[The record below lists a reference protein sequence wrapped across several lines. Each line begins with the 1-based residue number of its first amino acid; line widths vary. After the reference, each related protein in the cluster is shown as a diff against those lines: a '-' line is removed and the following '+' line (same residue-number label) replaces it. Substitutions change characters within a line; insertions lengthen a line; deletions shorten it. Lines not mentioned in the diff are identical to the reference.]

1 MEKLLQFLTEP
12 AHLLT
17 ATAAAA
23 CLWML
28 HEYLRRRKHRL
39 LAFLTGSGSGIAAL
53 WLIWLHGGLFGYH
66 PRLTLPELGTAAVCG
81 IPGLL
86 LLWLLER
93 FRV

>member
-1 MEKLLQFLTEP
+1 MSKLLQFLTEP

-17 ATAAAA
+17 VIAAAA

-39 LAFLTGSGSGIAAL
+39 LAFVIGSGSGIAL
-53 WLIWLHGGLFGYH
+53 LLLIRLHGGMFGFY
-66 PRLTLPELGTAAVCG
+66 PRLSLPELGTAAVCG
-81 IPGLL
+81 IPGVL

-93 FRV
+93 LRI

>member
-17 ATAAAA
+17 AIAAAA

-28 HEYLRRRKHRL
+28 HEYLRKRKHRL
-39 LAFLTGSGSGIAAL
+39 AAFLSGSGSGIAAL
-53 WLIWLHGGLFGYH
+53 LLIRMYGGLFGFY
-66 PRLTLPELGTAAVCG
+66 PRLSLPVLGTAFVGG
-81 IPGLL
+81 IPGVL

-93 FRV
+93 FRI